1 MKKRIISVLL
11 LSVFFMSITAA
22 CCFAQE
28 KVRIGV
34 AIDNF
39 NNKWQTY
46 ILDAIREQS
55 ALYPKYEF
63 VYVDANDDVGKQIGQ
78 VEDLIT
84 SGVKGIILLAVST
97 ETAHPMTKACRDA
110 KIPLVTV
117 NHLLSNQ
124 EEATAYI
131 GSQSIESGIM
141 EAEMLFKKMNGKGK
155 IAILMGPP
163 GHEATVARTEGYM
176 QVAKKYP
183 GIEFVAKE
191 FGHWSRTEGM
201 RIVEDWLQGGL
212 KFDAVLSNND
222 EMAIGAIL
230 ALEAHGV
237 RNKYIVAGIDATPD
251 ALEFMK
257 AGRLDITVFQSARG
271 QGKASVDTIVKAVE
285 GTLKEKWIWI
295 PFEPV
300 TPKNAE
306 EYMAKWK

>member
-1 MKKRIISVLL
+1 MRKSIAGMFLVFVLMAL
-11 LSVFFMSITAA
+11 MATGCS
-22 CCFAQE
+22 AQE
-28 KVRIGV
+28 KIRIGV

-63 VYVDANDDVGKQIGQ
+63 IYVDANDDMGKQIGQ

-84 SGVKGIILLAVST
+84 SGVKGIILLTVST
-97 ETAHPMTKACRDA
+97 EAAHPITKACRDA

-124 EEATAYI
+124 NEATAYI
-131 GSQSIESGIM
+131 GSQSIESGVM
-141 EAEMLFKKMNGKGK
+141 EAEMLFKKMKGKGQV
-155 IAILMGPP
+155 AILMGPP

-183 GIEFVAKE
+183 GIKFVAEE
-191 FGHWSRTEGM
+191 FGHWSRTEGI
-201 RIVEDWLQGGL
+201 RIVENWIQGGL
-212 KFDAVLSNND
+212 VFDAVLSNND
-222 EMAIGAIL
+222 EMAIGAVL
-230 ALEAHGV
+230 AMEGLGV
-237 RNKYIVAGIDATPD
+237 RKKYIVAGIDATPD

-271 QGKASVDTIVKAVE
+271 QGKASVDTIVKAME

-300 TPKNAE
+300 TPENAG